1 MHPLSPARC
10 LPVQREKQN
19 LCAAG
24 LSWVCATHLHPKVL
38 QRASPP
44 LSKPGRVGVCRE
56 GVRAFALSRGGRGS
70 SGAGAGEVC
79 LAACR
84 GHSWKQVP
92 ALGAR
97 RPPARVSFPD
107 GFPVFSCGARCGA
120 ARGGCAGRGA
130 GLRRCGGPA
139 GGRSCGPRCPS
150 PRGGVGA
157 AAARQ
162 WGAQIAACR
171 KLRHPV
177 LPRRAGRWRDLLLS
191 PCRPG
196 MAGTEAGS

>member
-1 MHPLSPARC
+1 M
-10 LPVQREKQN
+10 VGG
-19 LCAAG
+19 AAG
-24 LSWVCATHLHPKVL
+24 PVPVRCVWLPA
-38 QRASPP
+38 
-44 LSKPGRVGVCRE
+44 VGTA
-56 GVRAFALSRGGRGS
+56 GSRS
-70 SGAGAGEVC
+70 
-79 LAACR
+79 
-84 GHSWKQVP
+84 Q

-130 GLRRCGGPA
+130 GLQRCGGPA

-196 MAGTEAGS
+196 MAGTEAGSWSSASSLEQSGSERMQTAPTSELQDSRMCLALTRG